1 MVFGDICK
9 LTGQG
14 ELKGS
19 TGKFAERRKSVLQW
33 CCINC
38 CAWVGVSCCHAHG
51 VRCKLVAL
59 RFSRVLCCKLF
70 AGTQPSS
77 KPSPHRSF
85 YTSDQY
91 NHLDSFHTASDQDLF
106 HLPVEP
112 DQPCP
117 EYRSLLFLLPQWFT
131 VAVHLKH

>member
-9 LTGQG
+9 LNGQG

-38 CAWVGVSCCHAHG
+38 CAWVAVGVSCCHG
-51 VRCKLVAL
+51 VRYALVAL
-59 RFSRVLCCKLF
+59 RFSQGFRVVQVDQVVCWHAEPAIDHLK
-70 AGTQPSS
+70 SS
-77 KPSPHRSF
+77 PPAIK
-85 YTSDQY
+85 TSS
-91 NHLDSFHTASDQDLF
+91 NL
-106 HLPVEP
+106 VEP

>member
-38 CAWVGVSCCHAHG
+38 CAWVAVGVSCCHG
-51 VRCKLVAL
+51 VRYALVAL
-59 RFSRVLCCKLF
+59 RFSQGFRVV
-70 AGTQPSS
+70 QV
-77 KPSPHRSF
+77 
-85 YTSDQY
+85 DQVGCW
-91 NHLDSFHTASDQDLF
+91 HT
-106 HLPVEP
+106 EP
-112 DQPCP
+112 AID
-117 EYRSLLFLLPQWFT
+117 
-131 VAVHLKH
+131 HLKSSPPAIKTSSIYR

>member
-38 CAWVGVSCCHAHG
+38 CAWVAVGVSCCHG
-51 VRCKLVAL
+51 VRYASWWRYVFRKCPGVANC
-59 RFSRVLCCKLF
+59 VCWLF
-70 AGTQPSS
+70 VKS
-77 KPSPHRSF
+77 
-85 YTSDQY
+85 
-91 NHLDSFHTASDQDLF
+91 LDSLIFHIHSTPASASDQDLF

>member
-38 CAWVGVSCCHAHG
+38 CAWVAVGVSCCHG
-51 VRCKLVAL
+51 VRYALVAL
-59 RFSRVLCCKLF
+59 RFSQGFRVVQVDQVGCWHTSNR
-70 AGTQPSS
+70 ASDR
-77 KPSPHRSF
+77 SP
-85 YTSDQY
+85 QII
-91 NHLDSFHTASDQDLF
+91 TASDQDLF